1 MVQCYRSPVIIHTK
15 LLSACWRIFFY
26 LIRLM
31 DIILKLKSK
40 KKKRTYG
47 PETYQENCT
56 KKDEG
61 SLPSPYFIAVNKKN
75 FTSNFHSLMNKLW

>member
-40 KKKRTYG
+40 KKKKELMDLKLIRKTAQRRMRDLY
-47 PETYQENCT
+47 PH
-56 KKDEG
+56 
-61 SLPSPYFIAVNKKN
+61 P
-75 FTSNFHSLMNKLW
+75 TS